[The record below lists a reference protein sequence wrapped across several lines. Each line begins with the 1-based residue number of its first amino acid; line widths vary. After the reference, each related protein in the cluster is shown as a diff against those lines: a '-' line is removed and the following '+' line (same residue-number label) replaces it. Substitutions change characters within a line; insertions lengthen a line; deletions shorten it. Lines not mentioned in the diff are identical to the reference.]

1 MKTISVTKAREFD
14 LKAQVELGV
23 LSLILMENAGRSV
36 AEEALKILGARGVVA
51 VVCGVGNNGG
61 DGFVAAR
68 HLLNAGK
75 KVDVFVVGDPAKLK
89 PDPKINFSV
98 LQKIKSRNLRVEFS
112 VPGYFT
118 SYNLIIDAIFGI
130 GLQAEVRGSVSNVIK
145 LMNKS
150 RRPILAVD
158 VPSGL
163 SADTGQVLGVAV
175 KAKTTVTFVANKK
188 GFAKAQKYCGRVV
201 VRDIGVTFF

>member
-1 MKTISVTKAREFD
+1 VKTISVTKAREFD

-36 AEEALKILGARGVVA
+36 AEEALKVLGARGVVA

-188 GFAKAQKYCGRVV
+188 GFAKAQQNCGRVV
-201 VRDIGVTFF
+201 ACDIGVTFF

>member
-1 MKTISVTKAREFD
+1 VKVFTIKQAQKFD
-14 LKAQVELGV
+14 RYAQEALGIP
-23 LSLILMENAGRSV
+23 SLILMENAGRSV
-36 AEEALKILGARGVVA
+36 AEVALTMLGKKKNVL